1 MIDNPNIM
9 KKLAVMQTE
18 NRNYKQE
25 IKGYVKKLLERDEEI
40 TELKKEH
47 EKQIIKLKDEM
58 AFKDRMLKE
67 LRPKPKIRKVK
78 NDK

>member
-1 MIDNPNIM
+1 MINDNNIM

-67 LRPKPKIRKVK
+67 LRPKPKIKK
-78 NDK
+78 GKK

>member
-1 MIDNPNIM
+1 MIDNANIM

-47 EKQIIKLKDEM
+47 EKQILKLKDEM

>member
-1 MIDNPNIM
+1 MIDSANIM

-18 NRNYKQE
+18 NRKYKQE